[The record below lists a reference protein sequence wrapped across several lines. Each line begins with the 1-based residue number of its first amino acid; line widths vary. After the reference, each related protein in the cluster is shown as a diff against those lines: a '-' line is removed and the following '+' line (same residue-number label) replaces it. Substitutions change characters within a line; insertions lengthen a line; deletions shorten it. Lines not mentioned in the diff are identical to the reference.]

1 MLLRIAKAVVAVVD
15 QEQKDEVVVVVVH
28 VDSTLL
34 AEEVEVV
41 PSVDDAEAAE
51 EVVHNNHIEQE
62 VEHTSFRD
70 NHI

>member
-1 MLLRIAKAVVAVVD
+1 MVVD
-15 QEQKDEVVVVVVH
+15 QEQKDEVVVVVVVH

-34 AEEVEVV
+34 AEEAEVV
-41 PSVDDAEAAE
+41 PFVDDAEAVE

-62 VEHTSFRD
+62 VEHTSFQG